1 MSNFER
7 WQKCL
12 RDIRTARIAL
22 ECCEIAAERG
32 EQEASWA
39 LPDLRQRLNTL
50 QLSERDLRALAYQ
63 PDRLPS
69 GRPNLDRLPPPGAV
83 D

>member
-7 WQKCL
+7 WQKIL
-12 RDIRTARIAL
+12 RDIKAARLAL
-22 ECCEIAAERG
+22 ECCEIAAEEG

-39 LPDLRQRLNTL
+39 LPDLRQRLQNLTL
-50 QLSERDLRALAYQ
+50 GESTLRALAYQ
-63 PDRLPS
+63 PERQAN
-69 GRPNLDRLPPPGAV
+69 GRPNLDRLPPPGTS